1 MDLRGRSGVV
11 VLGYGQAV
19 GPGMARSSVEGGIM
33 GRSQPRGS
41 RMAETRVWPDQRAAA
56 QKMGPW
62 GGNNCV
68 SGKVKVTQPWSVT
81 TSDHKQIYMKTMA
94 LGASADV

>member
-1 MDLRGRSGVV
+1 
-11 VLGYGQAV
+11 
-19 GPGMARSSVEGGIM
+19 M
-33 GRSQPRGS
+33 GRSRPRGS
-41 RMAETRVWPDQRAAA
+41 RMAEIRVWPDQRAAT

-68 SGKVKVTQPWSVT
+68 SGKVKVTQPWSVM
-81 TSDHKQIYMKTMA
+81 TSDRKQIYMKTMA

>member
-1 MDLRGRSGVV
+1 
-11 VLGYGQAV
+11 
-19 GPGMARSSVEGGIM
+19 
-33 GRSQPRGS
+33 
-41 RMAETRVWPDQRAAA
+41 
-56 QKMGPW
+56 MGPW

-81 TSDHKQIYMKTMA
+81 TSDRKQIYMKTMA

>member
-1 MDLRGRSGVV
+1 MDLRGISGEGA
-11 VLGYGQAV
+11 LGHGQAL
-19 GPGMARSSVEGGIM
+19 GPRMARSSVEGGTM

-41 RMAETRVWPDQRAAA
+41 RMAETRVWPDQWAVA

-68 SGKVKVTQPWSVT
+68 SGKVKVSQPWSVT